1 MPEKMTK
8 EDRIISMAIEK
19 AKEVKEAFRLNS
31 LEDNNRQ
38 EHEDESEH
46 VKVKRPKAENA
57 KIKGKYKGK
66 HSGFGLDSYST
77 AGDSHKY

>member
-46 VKVKRPKAENA
+46 VKDKRPKAENA
-57 KIKGKYKGK
+57 KIKGKYKAK
-66 HSGFGLDSYST
+66 HST
-77 AGDSHKY
+77 

>member
-8 EDRIISMAIEK
+8 EDRLISMAIEK

-46 VKVKRPKAENA
+46 VKVKRPKAEDA

>member
-1 MPEKMTK
+1 MPEKVSK
-8 EDRIISMAIEK
+8 EERLISMTIEK
-19 AKEVKEAFRLNS
+19 AKEVKEAMRLNS
-31 LEDNNRQ
+31 LEDNNRSPA
-38 EHEDESEH
+38 EDESEA